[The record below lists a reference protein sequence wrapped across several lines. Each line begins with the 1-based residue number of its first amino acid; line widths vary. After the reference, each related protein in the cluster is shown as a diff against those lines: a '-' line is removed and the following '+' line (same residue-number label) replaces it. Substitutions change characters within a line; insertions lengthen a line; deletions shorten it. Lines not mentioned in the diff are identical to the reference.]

1 MAEDSFYKKS
11 VQHLLKDVETVLGVY
26 NASQVSST
34 LELAPIETFVEGFK
48 THWGKITPDKFTAV
62 KSKCSLFLS
71 SLCYTDSMCSF
82 NRRAVLD
89 FSNHIR
95 VDLLCNIMS
104 VFLKRENMTKSSLED
119 VRGLINYLSLL
130 ESRNLKFISSL
141 SYRYIRLVIC
151 FYLIGDYSDC
161 SVIANFILQQAFI
174 SSGVDN
180 SVREHLRD
188 IVESR
193 KELNSVHSIY
203 TDKSVFTKLKEG
215 AKEAKMA
222 YDSYLEKK
230 EFEKSKLEKEEESKA
245 EEKEEEISKEENCDE
260 KVKDEP
266 VENEVTEEKQDEPSS
281 NEDETRDEEL
291 ETSSNKWGINPNKE
305 KQDEPSSTEDEPDNE
320 ELVTSSNKWG
330 IKPNKDD
337 STEEPKEEKEKEDS
351 VLKTSSNKWGIGK
364 ENSDEPSEEKPKEEK
379 EEKKQVR
386 ISSNNWCI
394 SRNSNNDK

>member
-48 THWGKITPDKFTAV
+48 THWGKITPDKFTTV

-141 SYRYIRLVIC
+141 SYRYVRLVIC

-180 SVREHLRD
+180 SVREHLKD

-230 EFEKSKLEKEEESKA
+230 EFEKSKLEKEEESRA

-260 KVKDEP
+260 NVKDEP
-266 VENEVTEEKQDEPSS
+266 VENEVTEEQDEPSS

-291 ETSSNKWGINPNKE
+291 ETSN
-305 KQDEPSSTEDEPDNE
+305 
-320 ELVTSSNKWG
+320 NKWG
-330 IKPNKDD
+330 IKHNKND
-337 STEEPKEEKEKEDS
+337 SAEEPKEEKEKEYS
-351 VLKTSSNKWGIGK
+351 VLKTSSNKWGI
-364 ENSDEPSEEKPKEEK
+364 
-379 EEKKQVR
+379 
-386 ISSNNWCI
+386 
-394 SRNSNNDK
+394 